1 MKKKLLAFGMAVLM
15 LTGCGSSSGTIRFG
29 AAGLGGT
36 YHMFSDAFAEIIES
50 ESADCSIEVK
60 TELVFTNQLDAQPPT
75 GAELLSVPY
84 WLMGGTALAGLLGSR
99 ITGRRRKDRKKKF
112 F

>member
-36 YHMFSDAFAEIIES
+36 YNMFSDGFAEIIES
-50 ESADCSIEVK
+50 ESADC
-60 TELVFTNQLDAQPPT
+60 
-75 GAELLSVPY
+75 
-84 WLMGGTALAGLLGSR
+84 
-99 ITGRRRKDRKKKF
+99 
-112 F
+112 